1 LKSEMTSFDV
11 TALVP
16 ELNQT
21 IKDSR
26 IENIYQLNPVTLL
39 FRLHQP
45 NQPTL
50 QLLVEAGKRAHLTSY
65 VMSKPSTPPAFC
77 MALRKYLRNGRI
89 RSVQQPDFE
98 RVLIIKIETRE
109 GTFSLITELFGD
121 GNIILVNP
129 QGTIQ
134 HALAYRRMR
143 DRNVL
148 RGVSYQPAPT
158 SGRNPFTLS
167 RQDFDGIKQFG
178 QLDVVRASTKFLGIG
193 GLYSE
198 EILLRAN
205 IDKNIPCEVL
215 TQQQIQAIYTETRVL
230 ISKITDGKIEPTIV
244 FDAKGEWLDVVPF
257 PLRKYSGFN
266 QKPFTS
272 FNEALDEYYSRAVTD
287 EKTSKTET
295 QFARELARL
304 QRILEDQ
311 KSTLED
317 SRKVAEQYKLI
328 GDLIY
333 AHFSELQSL
342 TNCAT
347 EAKEKGITWE
357 QVASEMEKEKQ
368 AQRKPFTFF
377 QSLDSKQRI
386 LNVKVNDTTFSL
398 DLTRS
403 IPANAAEYYERAKK
417 AGRKFD
423 GAQKAIVDT
432 QTKIDELQ
440 KRLKTETEAVKAE
453 VPQKRHEKA
462 WFEKFRWFRS
472 SDDFLV
478 VGGRDATT
486 NEILVKKHTEPTDV
500 VFHADV
506 AGAPFVVIKAEGKTP
521 PEQTI
526 LEAAQLAA
534 SYSKAWREMLHTV
547 DVYWVHPEQLSKTPP
562 PGQYL
567 EKGAFIVIG
576 KKDYIR
582 SVPLRIAIGLLMQ
595 ENLIL
600 VIGGPP
606 EAVRKQTDVFVELI
620 PGKEKSSILAKRVR
634 KLLAEKSYKIR
645 NAPLP
650 EILLLEI
657 QSFIPYG
664 QGEIVA

>member
-1 LKSEMTSFDV
+1 
-11 TALVP
+11 
-16 ELNQT
+16 
-21 IKDSR
+21 
-26 IENIYQLNPVTLL
+26 
-39 FRLHQP
+39 
-45 NQPTL
+45 
-50 QLLVEAGKRAHLTSY
+50 
-65 VMSKPSTPPAFC
+65 
-77 MALRKYLRNGRI
+77 
-89 RSVQQPDFE
+89 
-98 RVLIIKIETRE
+98 
-109 GTFSLITELFGD
+109 
-121 GNIILVNP
+121 
-129 QGTIQ
+129 
-134 HALAYRRMR
+134 
-143 DRNVL
+143 
-148 RGVSYQPAPT
+148 
-158 SGRNPFTLS
+158 
-167 RQDFDGIKQFG
+167 
-178 QLDVVRASTKFLGIG
+178 
-193 GLYSE
+193 
-198 EILLRAN
+198 
-205 IDKNIPCEVL
+205 
-215 TQQQIQAIYTETRVL
+215 
-230 ISKITDGKIEPTIV
+230 V